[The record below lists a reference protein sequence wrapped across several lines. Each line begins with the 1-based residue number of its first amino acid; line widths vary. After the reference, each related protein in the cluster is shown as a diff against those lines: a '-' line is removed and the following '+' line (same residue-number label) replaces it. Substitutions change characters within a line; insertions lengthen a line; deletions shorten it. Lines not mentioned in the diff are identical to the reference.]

1 MKLLLPSNL
10 FILPILCLSLVLQLG
25 ANEKIKSLEKAR
37 NVSELTQM
45 LRDRDGNIRSSAAV
59 SLSNA
64 IRYVKDPKVL
74 TPLARAHLDAAL
86 RDPYKTVREH
96 AGRAFQHSIRNTKDV
111 ATLRWVIVP
120 LTDALHGREA
130 DEPRR
135 RWASVML
142 TDVVPRIEHTGV
154 LEQAIPNLLD
164 ATLNDPEEYVREYTG
179 RSLKSAVL
187 RIKNPEILHTTAVA
201 LVNALDDESQ
211 KNRHFSAVLLSSL
224 VMKLEDMKT
233 LGRIAEPLR
242 NAAQSSPDATVREYA
257 GRASKHV
264 DRKRNVT
271 AKK

>member
-1 MKLLLPSNL
+1 MKTLLSPPLLLLPTL
-10 FILPILCLSLVLQLG
+10 YLSIVLQLG
-25 ANEKIKSLEKAR
+25 ANDKIKSLEKAG
-37 NVSELTQM
+37 NVVELTQM
-45 LRDRDGNIRSSAAV
+45 LRDRDGRIRSSAAV

-74 TPLARAHLDAAL
+74 TPMVRTHLDAAL
-86 RDPYKTVREH
+86 RDPYRTVREH
-96 AGRAFQHSIRNTKDV
+96 SGRAFQHSIRNTRDV
-111 ATLRWVIVP
+111 ATLRWVVVP
-120 LTDALHGREA
+120 LTDALQGREVA
-130 DEPRR
+130 ESRR

-142 TDVVPRIEHTGV
+142 TDIVPRIEHTGV
-154 LEQAIPNLLD
+154 LEQAVPNLLD
-164 ATLNDPEEYVREYTG
+164 ATLNDPEEYVREYAG

-187 RIKNPEILHTTAVA
+187 RVKNPEILHTTAVA
-201 LVNALDDESQ
+201 LVNALDDERQ

-242 NAAQSSPDATVREYA
+242 NAASSSPDKTVREYA